1 MKDILNMKGRYIVE
15 ALQNG
20 ECIGRWIFPNTLTII
35 NQTIRQQMLLG
46 TYQGALNAI
55 QIKYFA
61 FGDGTKAPTPND
73 TKLENE
79 LYRKQITRISTSGLG
94 TVTSTVS
101 LGAQEANFLIRE
113 IGVFC
118 GPEAKSDANTGTLL
132 SRVAVNI
139 DKNSNLVLNVTRQDI
154 CNIS

>member
-1 MKDILNMKGRYIVE
+1 MKDTLQMEGHYTIE
-15 ALQNG
+15 AYCDEN
-20 ECIGRWIFPNTLTII
+20 CIARWELPNTLTTI

-46 TYQGALNAI
+46 TYTGELDAL

-61 FGDGTKAPTPND
+61 FGDGNAPPTPSD

-79 LYRKQITRISTSGLG
+79 LYRKQITRISPSGTG
-94 TVTSTVS
+94 TVLSTVS
-101 LGAQEANFLIRE
+101 LGAQEANFLIKE

-118 GPEAKSDANTGTLL
+118 GPNATASANTGTLL

-139 DKNSNLVLNVTRQDI
+139 DKNSNLVLNIARQDI
-154 CNIS
+154 CAIK